1 MPELI
6 IKYKNKRTLDALLDF
21 AKYFDFSVI
30 LPSKSKEKIIKIN
43 GVSIISAD
51 SSVDTSELESIFS
64 TNNIDAKE
72 LRQQA
77 WQRKKSL

>member
-77 WQRKKSL
+77 WQRKK

>member
-30 LPSKSKEKIIKIN
+30 LPAKSKEKIIKIN